1 MEYMKK
7 DFQLRDKVKFVNT
20 GGNLD
25 GVVGMIVGKS
35 KEYLTDD
42 YIVLLDDVING
53 QLAVNITEACLER
66 VYT

>member
-1 MEYMKK
+1 MEYTKK
-7 DFQLRDKVKFVNT
+7 NFQLKDKVKFVNT

-25 GVVGMIVGKS
+25 GVVGTIVGKS

-42 YIVLLDDVING
+42 YIVLFDDVINN

-66 VYT
+66 VYK